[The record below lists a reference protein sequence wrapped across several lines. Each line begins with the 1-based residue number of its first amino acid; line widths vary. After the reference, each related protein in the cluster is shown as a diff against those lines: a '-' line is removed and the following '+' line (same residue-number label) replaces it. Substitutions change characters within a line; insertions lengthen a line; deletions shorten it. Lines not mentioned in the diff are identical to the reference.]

1 LLLLLLQVF
10 HDVPQ
15 PPVLKIADF
24 GYCKA
29 YQTSDP
35 KTKVWS
41 GFRLWNMDSTSTR
54 LNNGAQSRQV

>member
-1 LLLLLLQVF
+1 MLLLLLQVF
-10 HDVPQ
+10 HDDPR

-35 KTKVWS
+35 KTKVCP
-41 GFRLWNMDSTSTR
+41 
-54 LNNGAQSRQV
+54 

>member
-1 LLLLLLQVF
+1 MHSTLLLLLLLLLQVF

-35 KTKVWS
+35 KTKVR
-41 GFRLWNMDSTSTR
+41 G
-54 LNNGAQSRQV
+54 